1 MRDKLIA
8 GAIRGAFADVLARDR
23 HAVTV
28 LFLTLDPADVDVN
41 VHPAKA
47 DVRFRDPGLVRGLIV
62 GAIREALAGAGIR
75 AATTGAAAMMDAFR
89 PGPTA
94 YAHAGPANG
103 HRSFNPAFR
112 AAAAPAGYDFARSPA
127 RGRSNKG
134 FGETAQAEFDAGPLD
149 SGDARA
155 GSAAVDET
163 LLEAGARRG
172 ARADPR
178 ELHRRADARFAD
190 HRRPARRA

>member
-23 HAVTV
+23 NAVTV

-75 AATTGAAAMMDAFR
+75 AATTGAAGMMRAFR
-89 PGPTA
+89 PGPPPTRIQ
-94 YAHAGPANG
+94 AGQRPPLVQSRPSARG
-103 HRSFNPAFR
+103 S
-112 AAAAPAGYDFARSPA
+112 AGGFDFARSPA
-127 RGRSNKG
+127 RPLEQG

-155 GSAAVDET
+155 GSGAVDEP
-163 LLEAGARRG
+163 LLEAALGA
-172 ARADPR
+172 ARAQIH
-178 ELHRRADARFAD
+178 ENYIVAQTARFAR
-190 HRRPARRA
+190 HRRPACGA